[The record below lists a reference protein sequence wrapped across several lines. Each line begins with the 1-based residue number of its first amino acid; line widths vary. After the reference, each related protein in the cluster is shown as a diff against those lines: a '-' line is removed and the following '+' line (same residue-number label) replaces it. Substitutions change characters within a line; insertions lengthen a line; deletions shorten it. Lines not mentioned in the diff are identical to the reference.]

1 MGTVQSCLENF
12 LEFVAMKIVIFFI
25 ISLIVII
32 QCDEDER
39 VFGKRRCKRPK
50 GNRGD
55 IIYKGCKQYT
65 CLKKDNFKNKY
76 GWKESFASGKC
87 CLIEDTG
94 YPVGSV
100 IFSET
105 TIDGCT
111 TSALSCENIGGIAK
125 FRIMIKNM
133 CPFCPTTPVFTT
145 AAGYGN
151 GSSSDWNFCSVS
163 APCSLGQ
170 GDCDSDSECANSLI
184 CGPDNCRDFNPYAES
199 TADCCIPPGTTAAPA
214 GTGFGNGSSSDWT
227 FCSASAPCSL
237 GQGDCDS
244 DTECANSLLCGA
256 DNCGDFHPGAESTAD
271 CCILPAG
278 NGTGTSSDWD
288 FCSVSA
294 PCSLGH
300 GDCDSDAECAHSLI
314 CGADNCGDFDVNA
327 DSAADCC
334 IASVRGN
341 GPRNNSEDKDEKDI
355 KNKNDKDNENNRK
368 LTED

>member
-1 MGTVQSCLENF
+1 MGTVQSWVENSLE
-12 LEFVAMKIVIFFI
+12 LVAMKIVIFFI

-65 CLKKDNFKNKY
+65 CAKKDNFKNKY
-76 GWKESFASGKC
+76 GWKESFGHGKC
-87 CLIEDTG
+87 CMIEDTG

-105 TIDGCT
+105 TTDGCT

-133 CPFCPTTPVFTT
+133 CPFCPTTPVLPTPT
-145 AAGYGN
+145 QMVGTGVGCVGTPSAGYGN
-151 GSSSDWNFCSVS
+151 GSSSDWNFCSVC

-170 GDCDSDSECANSLI
+170 GDCDSDAECANSLI
-184 CGPDNCRDFNPYAES
+184 CGPDNCRDFHPNAES
-199 TADCCIPPGTTAAPA
+199 
-214 GTGFGNGSSSDWT
+214 S
-227 FCSASAPCSL
+227 
-237 GQGDCDS
+237 
-244 DTECANSLLCGA
+244 
-256 DNCGDFHPGAESTAD
+256 AD

-288 FCSVSA
+288 FCSFSA

-300 GDCDSDAECAHSLI
+300 GDCDSDSECAHSLI
-314 CGADNCGDFDVNA
+314 CGADNCQDLDINA

-341 GPRNNSEDKDEKDI
+341 VPRNNEEDKDEKDI

>member
-1 MGTVQSCLENF
+1 MG
-12 LEFVAMKIVIFFI
+12 
-25 ISLIVII
+25 
-32 QCDEDER
+32 
-39 VFGKRRCKRPK
+39 
-50 GNRGD
+50 
-55 IIYKGCKQYT
+55 
-65 CLKKDNFKNKY
+65 
-76 GWKESFASGKC
+76 
-87 CLIEDTG
+87 
-94 YPVGSV
+94 

-184 CGPDNCRDFNPYAES
+184 CGPDNCGDFNPYAES
-199 TADCCIPPGTTAAPA
+199 TADCCIPPVTTATPA

-244 DTECANSLLCGA
+244 D
-256 DNCGDFHPGAESTAD
+256 
-271 CCILPAG
+271 
-278 NGTGTSSDWD
+278 
-288 FCSVSA
+288 
-294 PCSLGH
+294 
-300 GDCDSDAECAHSLI
+300 AECAHSLI
-314 CGADNCGDFDVNA
+314 CGADNCQDFDINA

-341 GPRNNSEDKDEKDI
+341 VPRNNKEDKDEKDI
-355 KNKNDKDNENNRK
+355 KNKNDKDNKDNRK

>member
-1 MGTVQSCLENF
+1 MGTVLSCLENC
-12 LEFVAMKIVIFFI
+12 LELVGMKIVIFFI
-25 ISLIVII
+25 IK
-32 QCDEDER
+32 CDEDER

-65 CLKKDNFKNKY
+65 CEKKDNFKNNY

-105 TIDGCT
+105 TTDGCT

-125 FRIMIKNM
+125 FRMMIKNM

-170 GDCDSDSECANSLI
+170 GDCDSDAECANSLI
-184 CGPDNCRDFNPYAES
+184 CGPDNC
-199 TADCCIPPGTTAAPA
+199 
-214 GTGFGNGSSSDWT
+214 
-227 FCSASAPCSL
+227 
-237 GQGDCDS
+237 Q
-244 DTECANSLLCGA
+244 
-256 DNCGDFHPGAESTAD
+256 
-271 CCILPAG
+271 
-278 NGTGTSSDWD
+278 
-288 FCSVSA
+288 
-294 PCSLGH
+294 
-300 GDCDSDAECAHSLI
+300 
-314 CGADNCGDFDVNA
+314 DFDINA

-341 GPRNNSEDKDEKDI
+341 VPRNNKEDKDEKDI
-355 KNKNDKDNENNRK
+355 KNKNDKDNGN
-368 LTED
+368 